1 MNCSE
6 FHDKALDFLYGLL
19 PDDEARAV
27 EEHADTCETCRAELE
42 RAKRIER
49 TLGQWQTPT
58 HSENLT
64 EKVITRI
71 RRQIEPARRRR
82 MRILKT
88 GLAAVACLAVFLF
101 AVSLMNPGA
110 PEKDVVITGSRT
122 LVPGEEN
129 LFIPVVF
136 ETKSGKPVPPD
147 AFTVSLENPRGE
159 LRPVPSEFLNGS
171 AITVRPDKDLPEGQ
185 YRIVFSHP
193 GGNVVKSVEARH
205 PCRAFLS
212 TDKTLYSAAETV
224 TLRALMLDTSTNTP
238 LAGEKI
244 NFVLRAK
251 GRVILRTAKTTD
263 DFGAATAVGTIP
275 ADIEKGFV
283 VAEITG
289 RGQTARKVLP
299 VRDPAALENT
309 GSTGPEGADRGAL
322 NVLCLPDGGVVMP
335 GQKTVFHIY
344 TAFSD
349 GSPASCVVKVPGREL
364 RTDEHGHA
372 LLELAVRDD
381 FEISAAHADG
391 NTARHTLK
399 LDVFRSDIA
408 VIPEK
413 AVVDAG
419 QDLVLNIHAA
429 GRDARNCRLDVFR
442 DGRMIRAVEVG
453 LSEGKGAVSLKTVER
468 EAGTW
473 RLVAYLDST
482 SRGRGHAR
490 NVYVRPERRLSVALG
505 SAGKR
510 GKTLAIPVTIRN
522 EDGTGVK
529 ARVAL
534 RIERAIDKSRPAA
547 IDTQEAVRLNR
558 WMFGEEFACT
568 RDRMLGTSVLNLTT
582 DNKEDADRILAGR
595 ESVPGYTFS
604 GSSQR
609 ESASAFERHR
619 MAVLGWLLTAR
630 FRLFPLLL
638 IVLTCLI
645 LARNLLAVL
654 RPGRGER
661 RARLD
666 KGWVLRQTGA
676 LLGLGGIYFV
686 IWSILSSSSE
696 VLHIISQAVYP
707 LGILTLTALIVRA
720 GAHLRQKS
728 GVRVDAESR
737 LVELGILMAVF
748 IPLQFFDLRRLVFLR
763 WTDEMSMG
771 VNAIIFFLVITA
783 GLAMVRAAGERRKM
797 VLRYSPVLVAVAI
810 FLIIGVNHLG
820 RPQMIPPSSINLLP
834 ASTIPPV
841 QSELMVC
848 HTDDEGKVL
857 VELPEW
863 APGARITIEVHT
875 PDGRRGVLQKTI
887 NIPF

>member
-1 MNCSE
+1 
-6 FHDKALDFLYGLL
+6 
-19 PDDEARAV
+19 
-27 EEHADTCETCRAELE
+27 
-42 RAKRIER
+42 
-49 TLGQWQTPT
+49 
-58 HSENLT
+58 
-64 EKVITRI
+64 
-71 RRQIEPARRRR
+71 
-82 MRILKT
+82 
-88 GLAAVACLAVFLF
+88 
-101 AVSLMNPGA
+101 
-110 PEKDVVITGSRT
+110 
-122 LVPGEEN
+122 
-129 LFIPVVF
+129 
-136 ETKSGKPVPPD
+136 
-147 AFTVSLENPRGE
+147 
-159 LRPVPSEFLNGS
+159 
-171 AITVRPDKDLPEGQ
+171 
-185 YRIVFSHP
+185 
-193 GGNVVKSVEARH
+193 
-205 PCRAFLS
+205 
-212 TDKTLYSAAETV
+212 
-224 TLRALMLDTSTNTP
+224 
-238 LAGEKI
+238 
-244 NFVLRAK
+244 
-251 GRVILRTAKTTD
+251 
-263 DFGAATAVGTIP
+263 
-275 ADIEKGFV
+275 
-283 VAEITG
+283 
-289 RGQTARKVLP
+289 
-299 VRDPAALENT
+299 
-309 GSTGPEGADRGAL
+309 
-322 NVLCLPDGGVVMP
+322 
-335 GQKTVFHIY
+335 
-344 TAFSD
+344 
-349 GSPASCVVKVPGREL
+349 
-364 RTDEHGHA
+364 
-372 LLELAVRDD
+372 
-381 FEISAAHADG
+381 
-391 NTARHTLK
+391 
-399 LDVFRSDIA
+399 
-408 VIPEK
+408 
-413 AVVDAG
+413 VDAG

-429 GRDARNCRLDVFR
+429 GKDARRCRLDVFR

-453 LSEGKGAVSLKTVER
+453 LAEGKGAVSLKTVER

-482 SRGRGHAR
+482 RRERGHAR

-505 SAGKR
+505 SVGKS
-510 GKTLAIPVTIRN
+510 GKTAAIPVTVRN
-522 EDGTGVK
+522 EDGAGVK

-558 WMFGEEFACT
+558 WMFGEEFACM
-568 RDRMLGTSVLNLTT
+568 RDRMLGTSVLNLAA
-582 DNKEDADRILAGR
+582 DNKKDADRILAGR

-619 MAVLGWLLTAR
+619 RAVLGWLLTAR

-661 RARLD
+661 RARLN

-676 LLGLGGIYFV
+676 LFGLGGIYFV
-686 IWSILSSSSE
+686 IWSILSSASE

-707 LGILTLTALIVRA
+707 LGILALTALIVRT
-720 GAHLRQKS
+720 GAHLRQKH

-737 LVELGILMAVF
+737 LVELGILTAVF

-797 VLRYSPVLVAVAI
+797 MLRYSPVLVAVAI

-841 QSELMVC
+841 QSELKIC

-863 APGARITIEVHT
+863 APGARITIEAHT

-887 NIPF
+887 NIPR